1 MNICERIRPC
11 NENSEC
17 IYSRENNTFYCRC
30 LNGAAGCD
38 SVYLSAAAAGTNNDD
53 RNVAVAQGTPAAA
66 AAADAVSAQPSSAAA
81 ATPTVANSAQP
92 LESTIVMPKILAG
105 GSGGAQGE
113 VANNAQSG
121 SRPKPEIPKFGF
133 NYDNVRD
140 LKFMFSQSNLI
151 LNALMFVLKLY
162 LILPV
167 ALVILVVLFFSSIVI
182 YFGLKAR

>member
-38 SVYLSAAAAGTNNDD
+38 SIYLSAAGGSSTEGVVTTQATTLLS
-53 RNVAVAQGTPAAA
+53 TPA
-66 AAADAVSAQPSSAAA
+66 
-81 ATPTVANSAQP
+81 ANSAQP
-92 LESTIVMPKILAG
+92 LESTVVVPKILTG
-105 GSGGAQGE
+105 GSAQGE

-133 NYDNVRD
+133 NYDNV
-140 LKFMFSQSNLI
+140 NH
-151 LNALMFVLKLY
+151 AV
-162 LILPV
+162 
-167 ALVILVVLFFSSIVI
+167 
-182 YFGLKAR
+182 